1 MTREWQVLTGF
12 YLEHVSNWCSVQG
25 RPKKLTQV
33 NLADPPSSQ
42 FLHIWKFSL
51 TTTPNRRIVIV
62 NKGSGKAN
70 PHGLLGGSK
79 MTKSNFTRKQSLSIA
94 INALN
99 YLNMEAISIG
109 GLTGDDYTEVADVL
123 AHMLEQIAKPRAKAV
138 SKARLMNENLAAEIA
153 KILPA
158 EGLTSKQIVELG
170 NPAIISTQKA
180 SAVMRVA
187 EELGLA
193 RKVKDGKKISY
204 VPAETED
211 AEDE

>member
-1 MTREWQVLTGF
+1 
-12 YLEHVSNWCSVQG
+12 
-25 RPKKLTQV
+25 
-33 NLADPPSSQ
+33 
-42 FLHIWKFSL
+42 
-51 TTTPNRRIVIV
+51 
-62 NKGSGKAN
+62 
-70 PHGLLGGSK
+70 

-138 SKARLMNENLAAEIA
+138 SKARLMNENLAAEVA

-170 NPAIISTQKA
+170 NPAITTTQKA
-180 SAVMRVA
+180 AAVMRVA

-193 RKVKDGKKISY
+193 HKVKDGKKISY